1 MTEKTNNSSYFNDS
15 IKEVKKTPAE
25 KSREK
30 KQTQQ
35 VFEAVKMFETNI
47 IENKNQRIKWM
58 GRLVGFLGVAV
69 VALAIAI
76 ACLAPLKSVEPFVL
90 RVDSTTGYVDKL
102 EPYNAETATVDES
115 VIRYFLARF
124 VENREGYDWYTIQS
138 MYDFV
143 EATSDRA
150 IFEAYKGY
158 MVNEELSPLKRLT
171 NRNKIQVK
179 VNGIT
184 FLNDSTAQIRFTK
197 MISELDGKPAVGY
210 KPSKWIATVTFDLS
224 KKINTEQE
232 RLINPLGLSV
242 TSYRVDA
249 EVIK

>member
-1 MTEKTNNSSYFNDS
+1 MSGKNNQTYFEES
-15 IKEVKKTPAE
+15 IKEATKTPAE
-25 KSREK
+25 KSFEK
-30 KQTQQ
+30 QQAKQ
-35 VFEAVKMFETNI
+35 VFDAVKMFETDI
-47 IENKNQRIKWM
+47 IESKNQRIKWLA
-58 GRLVGFLGVAV
+58 RLTGFLMIAVA
-69 VALAIAI
+69 ALAVAI
-76 ACLAPLKSVEPFVL
+76 ASLAPLKSVEPFLL

-102 EPYNAETATVDES
+102 EPYSMETATVDES

-150 IFEAYKGY
+150 IFEAYKSY

-184 FLNDSTAQIRFTK
+184 FLNNDTAQVRFTK
-197 MISELDGKPAVGY
+197 M
-210 KPSKWIATVTFDLS
+210 
-224 KKINTEQE
+224 
-232 RLINPLGLSV
+232 
-242 TSYRVDA
+242 
-249 EVIK
+249 

>member
-1 MTEKTNNSSYFNDS
+1 MKDNETYFDESISESIKTPTEKS
-15 IKEVKKTPAE
+15 I
-25 KSREK
+25 EK
-30 KQTQQ
+30 KQAKQ
-35 VFEAVKMFETNI
+35 VFAAVKMFETDI
-47 IENKNQRIKWM
+47 IESKNHKIKW
-58 GRLVGFLGVAV
+58 LSFLTGFLLLSVT
-69 VALAIAI
+69 ALAIAI
-76 ACLAPLKSVEPFVL
+76 ASLAPLKTAVPYLL

-102 EPYNAETATVDES
+102 EPYNSETATIDES

-138 MYDFV
+138 MYDFI
-143 EATSDRA
+143 EMTSNRP
-150 IFEAYKGY
+150 IFEAYKSY
-158 MVNEELSPLKRLT
+158 MLNDDLSPLKKLA
-171 NRNKIQVK
+171 NRSKIQVK

-224 KKINTEQE
+224 RKVKTEEE

-242 TSYRVDA
+242 TSYRVDS
-249 EVIK
+249 EVVK

>member
-1 MTEKTNNSSYFNDS
+1 MTNEDTEVYFDES
-15 IKEVKKTPAE
+15 IKELTKSPAD
-25 KSREK
+25 KALEK

-35 VFEAVKMFETNI
+35 VFQAVKMFETNI
-47 IENKNQRIKWM
+47 IESKNQRIKWL
-58 GRLVGFLGVAV
+58 GRLSGFLGVAV

-76 ACLAPLKSVEPFVL
+76 ASLAPLKSVIPFLL

-102 EPYNAETATVDES
+102 EPYSTETATVDES
-115 VIRYFLARF
+115 VTRYFLARF

-143 EATSDRA
+143 ESTSDRA
-150 IFEAYKGY
+150 IFEAYKSY
-158 MVNEELSPLKRLT
+158 MVNEELSPLKRLA
-171 NRNKIQVK
+171 NRSKIQVK

-197 MISELDGKPAVGY
+197 MISDLDGKPAVGF

-224 KKINTEQE
+224 KKINTEQA

>member
-1 MTEKTNNSSYFNDS
+1 MSEKNNQTYFEES
-15 IKEVKKTPAE
+15 IKEATKTPAE
-25 KSREK
+25 KSFEK
-30 KQTQQ
+30 QQAKQ
-35 VFEAVKMFETNI
+35 VFEAVKMFETDI
-47 IENKNQRIKWM
+47 IESKNQRIKWLT
-58 GRLVGFLGVAV
+58 RLTGFLMIAVA
-69 VALAIAI
+69 ALAVAI
-76 ACLAPLKSVEPFVL
+76 ASLAPLKSVEPFLL

-102 EPYNAETATVDES
+102 EPYSMETATVDES

-150 IFEAYKGY
+150 IFEAYKSY

-184 FLNDSTAQIRFTK
+184 FLNNDTAQVRFTK

-210 KPSKWIATVTFDLS
+210 QPSKWIATVTFGLN

-232 RLINPLGLSV
+232 RLMNPLGLSI